1 MKTAATVALR
11 AVPRAALALPPVWRR
26 RLPVTAVAALSLAA
40 LYVFWFRDSSF
51 AQVETVEISGLSG
64 PQTHSIRAALRDAGL
79 SMTTLHVRDGDLRSA
94 VATYP
99 VVRSVTATGDFP
111 HKLRIDVVLNL
122 PIATLQT
129 ASGPIPVTGD
139 GVLLPDVP
147 VTPDLPR
154 LALGGAPPR
163 GQIEAGRPFELLRV
177 VEAAPP
183 VLRRRIRAVDAG
195 PANGLVAH
203 LRRGPDLIFG
213 TADRMAAK
221 WIAAARVLSSPAA
234 KGATYIDLRL
244 PERPAAGGLPT
255 TSVLPLAPAGA
266 TVTAPAAPATT
277 TTTTTP
283 AGTTGPVGATG
294 PAAAP
299 PTQAPPTTATSATPA
314 TSGGAVQA
322 PAQP

>member
-1 MKTAATVALR
+1 MAA
-11 AVPRAALALPPVWRR
+11 P
-26 RLPVTAVAALSLAA
+26 
-40 LYVFWFRDSSF
+40 
-51 AQVETVEISGLSG
+51 GC
-64 PQTHSIRAALRDAGL
+64 
-79 SMTTLHVRDGDLRSA
+79 RSA
-94 VATYP
+94 QKP
-99 VVRSVTATGDFP
+99 C
-111 HKLRIDVVLNL
+111 
-122 PIATLQT
+122 
-129 ASGPIPVTGD
+129 
-139 GVLLPDVP
+139 
-147 VTPDLPR
+147 
-154 LALGGAPPR
+154 
-163 GQIEAGRPFELLRV
+163 
-177 VEAAPP
+177 
-183 VLRRRIRAVDAG
+183 RRIRAVEIK

>member
-1 MKTAATVALR
+1 VKTAATVALR
-11 AVPRAALALPPVWRR
+11 AVPRAAVALPPVWRR
-26 RLPVTAVAALSLAA
+26 RLSIALLSALCLSA
-40 LYVFWFRDSSF
+40 LYLFWFRDSWF
-51 AQVETVEISGLSG
+51 AQVKTVEITGLSG
-64 PQTHSIRAALRDAGL
+64 PQARSIRAVLRDAGL

-122 PIATLQT
+122 PIAALQT
-129 ASGPIPVTGD
+129 TSGPVPVTSD
-139 GVLLPDVP
+139 GVPLPDVP
-147 VTPDLPR
+147 VTPGLPR
-154 LALGGAPPR
+154 LSLGGAPPSGR
-163 GQIEAGRPFELLRV
+163 IEAGRAFDLLRV
-177 VEAAPP
+177 VAAAPP
-183 VLRRRIRAVDAG
+183 VLRPRIRAVEVK
-195 PANGLVAH
+195 PASGLVAH

-266 TVTAPAAPATT
+266 PVVTTPQATTVTA
-277 TTTTTP
+277 TTP
-283 AGTTGPVGATG
+283 AAATGATGATGPVGATG
-294 PAAAP
+294 PAA
-299 PTQAPPTTATSATPA
+299 PA
-314 TSGGAVQA
+314 TTGGGLQA